1 MEQKTN
7 LSAFMKDVPV
17 IKVTVSG
24 MEIYIRLLFSLNCC
38 EIMFE
43 QYEQSADYKSAFIN
57 AVYHMYQKTNNNKS
71 IDLTIDNFQKISD
84 ETLLLILE
92 NILEQDIKVKT
103 EYERVKSK
111 LPYECF
117 YIANKNV
124 LAEATKH
131 MSDSL
136 IKMSKMFETLNKP
149 LLTPIYNAMSSIIV
163 PTIDVHRMTT
173 AVDNITRFDF
183 SQLQSAIT
191 SLPKINYPEI
201 ASVLAN
207 IPKPV
212 FDIQGIVEPLQSMFE
227 STRLVNE
234 NMMKTLQSPLLQM
247 AENMQSLFSSIDFS
261 MLIYRKEWS
270 EQRETLLKY
279 GWFYSNEFPEELMY
293 EIHEKRES
301 LTIEDVD
308 KIIVNYFRK
317 DRCKG
322 LKQIVKQWS
331 GLSYF
336 TNREII
342 FHEALVNHSRKYYNS
357 SVTLL
362 TVHTE
367 GVITDFVRVNMQQPR
382 FRVKKA
388 IDDIKKV
395 LGENETVSIYEY
407 EVFNDVI
414 EKIEDA
420 FTEGFSHA
428 DPDKSSNKSRDKIAH
443 GHVYEKENEV
453 NSLKKFLYLNEIY
466 HLFILLKEQT

>member
-1 MEQKTN
+1 MENKN
-7 LSAFMKDVPV
+7 SLSAFMKDVPEM
-17 IKVTVSG
+17 KVAVSG
-24 MEIYIRLLFSLNCC
+24 TEIYIRLFFSLTCC

-43 QYEQSADYKSAFIN
+43 QYEQSADYRFAFIN

-71 IDLTIDNFQKISD
+71 IDLTIDNFQKISE

-92 NILEQDIKVKT
+92 SIIEQDIKVKT
-103 EYERVKSK
+103 EYERIKSE
-111 LPYECF
+111 LPYERF
-117 YIANKNV
+117 YNANKNV
-124 LAEATKH
+124 LNEATKH

-136 IKMSKMFETLNKP
+136 EKMSKTFETLNKP
-149 LLTPIYNAMSSIIV
+149 LFTPIYNAISNIIV
-163 PTIDVHRMTT
+163 PTVDFHRMTT
-173 AVDNITRFDF
+173 AINNIPQFDF
-183 SQLQSAIT
+183 SQLQLALT

-201 ASVLAN
+201 ASVLAK

-212 FDIQGIVEPLQSMFE
+212 FNIQGIVEPLQSMLE

-234 NMMKTLQSPLLQM
+234 NMIETLQTPLLQM
-247 AENMQSLFSSIDFS
+247 AEKMQSLFSSIDFS
-261 MLIYRKEWS
+261 MLIYRKKWS

-279 GWFYSNEFPEELMY
+279 GWFYSDEFPENLMN

-301 LTIEDVD
+301 LTVEDVD
-308 KIIVNYFRK
+308 KIIVNYFRENK
-317 DRCKG
+317 CKA

-367 GVITDFVRVNMQQPR
+367 GVITDFVRVNMQKPR

-420 FTEGFSHA
+420 FTEGFNHA
-428 DPDKSSNKSRDKIAH
+428 DPDMSSNKSRDKIAH
-443 GHVYEKENEV
+443 GHAYEKENEV

-466 HLFILLKEQT
+466 HLFLLLKEQT

>member
-1 MEQKTN
+1 
-7 LSAFMKDVPV
+7 
-17 IKVTVSG
+17 
-24 MEIYIRLLFSLNCC
+24 
-38 EIMFE
+38 
-43 QYEQSADYKSAFIN
+43 
-57 AVYHMYQKTNNNKS
+57 
-71 IDLTIDNFQKISD
+71 
-84 ETLLLILE
+84 
-92 NILEQDIKVKT
+92 
-103 EYERVKSK
+103 
-111 LPYECF
+111 
-117 YIANKNV
+117 
-124 LAEATKH
+124 
-131 MSDSL
+131 MSDTL
-136 IKMSKMFETLNKP
+136 VKMSRKFETLNKP
-149 LLTPIYNAMSSIIV
+149 LLTPIYNAMSNIIV
-163 PTIDVHRMTT
+163 PTLDFHRMTT
-173 AVDNITRFDF
+173 AIDNIPQFDF

-191 SLPKINYPEI
+191 SLPNINYPEI

-234 NMMKTLQSPLLQM
+234 NVMKTLQTPLLQM
-247 AENMQSLFSSIDFS
+247 AESMQSLFSSID
-261 MLIYRKEWS
+261 
-270 EQRETLLKY
+270 Y
-279 GWFYSNEFPEELMY
+279 GWFYSVEFPEDLMN
-293 EIHEKRES
+293 EIHEKRDS

-317 DRCKG
+317 DRCNA
-322 LKQIVKQWS
+322 LKHIVKQWD

-382 FRVKKA
+382 FHVKKA

-443 GHVYEKENEV
+443 GHAYEKENEV